1 MKTKK
6 IKYSLAH
13 KFVVCCAMMHI
24 RLFFAC
30 IAESSRIQNM
40 AGVFLEFS
48 GSGAFFADLDIG
60 TELFISERSDD
71 EGCSGVGD
79 LVGEFSSL
87 YICGRSSDFHF
98 AYLMMVAHEERKTEE
113 ILFNIRAWR
122 SVAERRGTGISLR
135 ECLFEGCR

>member
-1 MKTKK
+1 MHRRKFEDS
-6 IKYSLAH
+6 KYGGS
-13 KFVVCCAMMHI
+13 F
-24 RLFFAC
+24 
-30 IAESSRIQNM
+30 S
-40 AGVFLEFS
+40 GVFRKRRIFR
-48 GSGAFFADLDIG
+48 GPRHRHGVIHGF
-60 TELFISERSDD
+60 ERSGD
-71 EGCSGVGD
+71 EGCSRVGD

-122 SVAERRGTGISLR
+122 SVAELRGTGNPLR